1 MKQLNVSTKITSPIM
16 VWVSVLLIAAT
27 LLFSFMPIMS
37 FSTVESTEKINDFL
51 GELEI
56 GEDVKLEIPEKIDIS
71 IGKLVNA
78 IKVTIEVVKIASKT
92 AKDVN
97 SGSDVSTT
105 VTSTAEELQTLM
117 ESPAAQDA
125 ILVGAAIGCTFMSAV
140 DFEGNTPI
148 LSIVVNVLVIL
159 IALLIVIAFIFIIPI
174 RIAIMFLVA
183 LIRALSH
190 VTHPEDVASKISS
203 KLPNLLSIPFFMRIM
218 QTFIPGMSYGKGLVG
233 ICVTIAASVLLCT
246 VISRLRTY
254 ETKKFIYLNVV
265 QGVSIVSIV
274 GFFVYF
280 FNIIKTNVISVY
292 LKQFAQHWINH
303 ATAQDLAKKAK
314 ETFTPNNQWIVD
326 AVLVFVF
333 AIFFFKSIEM
343 LSFNANRLSC
353 TVDPR
358 NKKRK
363 LADSKIVFSVLLLAT
378 YIIPTVIYGASRF
391 YNDVTSKE
399 AVGDA
404 SFLPLEAAELSALKS
419 ALIGIIV
426 MIVAEIALLVLK
438 KVICK
443 GLTSGEAALIVCG
456 LDEADETTEAP
467 ATEEAP
473 VAEEAPATEEAP
485 AEEEASV
492 EVSAE

>member
-37 FSTVESTEKINDFL
+37 FDTVESTEKINDFL
-51 GELEI
+51 AELEI
-56 GEDVKLEIPEKIDIS
+56 EEDVKLEIPEKIDIS
-71 IGKLVNA
+71 IGKLVNSV
-78 IKVTIEVVKIASKT
+78 KVMINVVKIAAQA
-92 AKDVN
+92 AKDAN
-97 SGSDVSTT
+97 SGAD
-105 VTSTAEELQTLM
+105 TSNIANELEALLASK
-117 ESPAAQDA
+117 EAQDA
-125 ILVGAAIGCTFMSAV
+125 LLVGAAIGCTFMSAV

-148 LSIVVNVLVIL
+148 LSVVVNILVIL
-159 IALLIVIAFIFIIPI
+159 VALLIVIAFIFIIPI
-174 RIAIMFLVA
+174 RIAIMLLVA

-203 KLPNLLSIPFFMRIM
+203 KLPKLLSIPFFMMIM

-246 VISRLRTY
+246 VISRLHTY

-280 FNIIKTNVISVY
+280 FNIIKTNVISIY
-292 LKQFAQHWINH
+292 LNKFADHWMNH
-303 ATAQDLAKKAK
+303 ATAQELAKKAK
-314 ETFTPNNQWIVD
+314 ETFTPNNKWIVD

-378 YIIPTVIYGASRF
+378 YIIPTVISKADRF

-399 AVGDA
+399 SIGDA
-404 SFLPLEAAELSALKS
+404 SFLPLEAAELSALKA

-443 GLTSGEAALIVCG
+443 GLTSSEAALIVCG
-456 LDEADETTEAP
+456 VDEAPEAVEAP
-467 ATEEAP
+467 VAEETP
-473 VAEEAPATEEAP
+473 VAEEAPAEEAP